1 MSNSKLH
8 SLSSRVLENG
18 YCKTVIVI
26 NQIHTEELDLILV
39 ILESMS
45 HMV

>member
-18 YCKTVIVI
+18 YCKTVNVI
-26 NQIHTEELDLILV
+26 NQIHILLLLFKLIN
-39 ILESMS
+39 
-45 HMV
+45 